1 MRILLV
7 AYVLILAWIAFRS
20 AKRVNGA
27 SDFFVARKRASTLM
41 VSGSLLATILGGSAV
56 IGAVDAG
63 KILGGATAWFLLSGA
78 VGLLALLPFLPKIMR
93 IRRFTLPDMMED
105 LYGRQAR
112 LVASA
117 VIPLAWTGVVAAQ
130 IIASAKLLQSFVG
143 MDYSAAAIVSAVVF
157 VGYTIFGGQISVLRT
172 DFFQAGLILLGI
184 LALVFSLSFGSH
196 LDFSQ
201 PAPEFPFNANF
212 SPLDLFLLFLTYA
225 TTYTAGPD
233 IFSRLFC
240 AKDERTARRSVVAV
254 SAILACVAC
263 CIGFLAYCGALLP
276 SGNGALIIE
285 LGKIALPQFLLPL
298 LALCLLSV
306 VLSSADTTLLSSS
319 IILSQLFSGA
329 DDDFR
334 KVRRTRAIVL
344 VNGLVALVI
353 ALCFTDI
360 IGMLLLAL
368 AVYAGAFTLPILL
381 GLSGLKV
388 RPAFISAAIVGGGA
402 LALVGKLLPAASG
415 THAGDICLV
424 CAFVL
429 NGSLLL
435 LGRVKAP
442 H

>member
-1 MRILLV
+1 MRILLI

-20 AKRVNGA
+20 ARRVNDV
-27 SDFFVARKRASTLM
+27 SDFFVAKKRASTLM

-63 KILGGATAWFLLSGA
+63 KTLGGATTWFLLSGA
-78 VGLLALLPFLPKIMR
+78 IGLLAILPFLPKVMQ

-105 LYGRQAR
+105 LYGKGAR
-112 LVASA
+112 MVASV

-143 MDYSAAAIVSAVVF
+143 MDYSAAAIASAVVF
-157 VGYTIFGGQISVLRT
+157 VGYTIFGGQISILRT
-172 DFFQAGLILLGI
+172 DFLQAGLILLGI
-184 LALVFSLSFGSH
+184 VALVICLAFGSQ
-196 LDFSQ
+196 LDFSW
-201 PAPEFPFNANF
+201 PAPKFPFNANF

-233 IFSRLFC
+233 VFSRLFC
-240 AKDERTARRSVVAV
+240 AKSEGAARRSIVIVA
-254 SAILACVAC
+254 AILACVAC
-263 CIGFLAYCGALLP
+263 CIGFLSYCGALLP
-276 SGNGALIIE
+276 SANGALIIE
-285 LGKIALPQFLLPL
+285 LGKIALPSFLLPL

-319 IILSQLFSGA
+319 IILSQLMSNA
-329 DDDFR
+329 VSDKQ
-334 KVRRTRAIVL
+334 KVRRTQKIIF
-344 VNGLVALVI
+344 VNGLVALLI

-381 GLSGLKV
+381 GLAGLKV

-415 THAGDICLV
+415 AHAGDICLV
-424 CAFVL
+424 LAFVL
-429 NGSLLL
+429 NGVLLL
-435 LGRVKAP
+435 LGRIRN
-442 H
+442 